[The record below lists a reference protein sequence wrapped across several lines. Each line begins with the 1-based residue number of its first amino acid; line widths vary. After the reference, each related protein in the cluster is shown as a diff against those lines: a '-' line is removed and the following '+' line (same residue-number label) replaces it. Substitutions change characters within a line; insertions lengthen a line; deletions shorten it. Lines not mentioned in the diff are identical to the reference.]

1 MKKVK
6 RAAKRKAVKRAAKR
20 KIVKGSA
27 KRGVV
32 KRSKAVKAVKV
43 EASPKK
49 IKIKKMLKKQLNKY
63 KALLVKER
71 EKIGGGINHITQ
83 ESLKTSQRES
93 SGDLSGYSFH
103 MADVASDNYEVEFSL
118 GRATDEQNILYT
130 IDEALK
136 RVEDGTYGSCTQCGK
151 QIPKRRLDALPHAEL
166 CIACKSKN
174 ESK

>member
-6 RAAKRKAVKRAAKR
+6 
-20 KIVKGSA
+20 
-27 KRGVV
+27 
-32 KRSKAVKAVKV
+32 KAVKV
-43 EASPKK
+43 KSVKRPKTEIVKEAANPKK
-49 IKIKKMLKKQLNKY
+49 IKIKRMPGKALKKY

-71 EKIGGGINHITQ
+71 EKISGGINHITN
-83 ESLKTSQRES
+83 EALKTSQRDA

-118 GRATDEQNILYT
+118 GRASNEQDIMYT

-136 RVEDGTYGSCTQCGK
+136 RVREGTYGNCTQCGK
-151 QIPKRRLDALPHAEL
+151 QIPKKRLEALPHTEL
-166 CIACKSKN
+166 CIACQTKN

>member
-6 RAAKRKAVKRAAKR
+6 RAAKKKIVKRAKTIKAIKARAKPR
-20 KIVKGSA
+20 
-27 KRGVV
+27 
-32 KRSKAVKAVKV
+32 
-43 EASPKK
+43 K
-49 IKIKKMLKKQLNKY
+49 IKIKRMPKKELNKY
-63 KALLVKER
+63 RALLVKER

-83 ESLKTSQRES
+83 DALKTSQREA

-118 GRATDEQNILYT
+118 GRASDEQDILYT

-136 RVEDGTYGSCTQCGK
+136 RVKDGSYGSCTQCGK
-151 QIPKRRLDALPHAEL
+151 QIPKKRLNALPHTEL
-166 CIACKSKN
+166 CIACQSKN

>member
-6 RAAKRKAVKRAAKR
+6 RAAKRKAVKRAKS
-20 KIVKGSA
+20 VKARAMPG
-27 KRGVV
+27 KKKV
-32 KRSKAVKAVKV
+32 KRM
-43 EASPKK
+43 PKK
-49 IKIKKMLKKQLNKY
+49 TLNKY

-83 ESLKTSQRES
+83 DALKTSQREA

-118 GRATDEQNILYT
+118 GRASDEQNILYT

-136 RVEDGTYGSCTQCGK
+136 RVEDGSYGNCTQCGK
-151 QIPKRRLDALPHAEL
+151 QIPKKRLNALPHTEL
-166 CIACKSKN
+166 CITCQSKN

>member
-6 RAAKRKAVKRAAKR
+6 KSAKKNVVKRAKTKR
-20 KIVKGSA
+20 VRA
-27 KRGVV
+27 RT
-32 KRSKAVKAVKV
+32 R
-43 EASPKK
+43 PRK
-49 IKIKKMLKKQLNKY
+49 IKIKKMLRKELNKY
-63 KALLVKER
+63 KALLIKER

-83 ESLKTSQRES
+83 DALKTSQRES

-118 GRATDEQNILYT
+118 GRASDEQNIMYT

-136 RVEDGTYGSCTQCGK
+136 RIEDGTYGSCTQCGK
-151 QIPKRRLDALPHAEL
+151 KIPKKRLNALPHTEL
-166 CIACKSKN
+166 CIACQSKN

>member
-1 MKKVK
+1 MK
-6 RAAKRKAVKRAAKR
+6 RARKAVKRKTVKRVKANTAKA
-20 KIVKGSA
+20 KMVKV
-27 KRGVV
+27 KVV
-32 KRSKAVKAVKV
+32 KTGHA
-43 EASPKK
+43 PGK
-49 IKIKKMLKKQLNKY
+49 IKIKRMLKKELNKY

-71 EKIGGGINHITQ
+71 EKIGGGIDHIAQ

-118 GRATDEQNILYT
+118 GRASDEQNILYA

-136 RVEDGTYGSCTQCGK
+136 RVEDGSYGSCTQCGK
-151 QIPKRRLDALPHAEL
+151 QIPKKRLDALPHTEL
-166 CIACKSKN
+166 CIACQSKN